1 MLIILLQFVLSDTQ
15 VLTFLYDVNYLD
27 MIWETEMNIRQNQ
40 QQQKMK
46 KSTYTHTLNEYYNNK
61 TVQNY
66 PGKLVSSNNLHV
78 KKTNKHST
86 NSILYSVQA

>member
-15 VLTFLYDVNYLD
+15 VLTLLYDVNFLD
-27 MIWETEMNIRQNQ
+27 MIWETKMNIRQNQ

-66 PGKLVSSNNLHV
+66 PGKLVSSNIQGIMFVETFLFT
-78 KKTNKHST
+78 KE
-86 NSILYSVQA
+86 ILSGY